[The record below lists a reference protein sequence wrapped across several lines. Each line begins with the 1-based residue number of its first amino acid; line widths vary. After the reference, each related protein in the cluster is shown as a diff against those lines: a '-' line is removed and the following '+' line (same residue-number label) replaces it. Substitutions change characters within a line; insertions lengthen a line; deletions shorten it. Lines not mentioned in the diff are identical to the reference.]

1 MEAPTSFIIRPD
13 RVFDGVA
20 VQDDAEILVRD
31 GMIIAVGP
39 GLSASDEIPC
49 IGATGATLIPG
60 LIDAHAHVGPGRLE
74 QALVFG
80 VTTVLDMFNDPG
92 AIAGLKTAAESS
104 PARMASVFSAGT
116 GATAPGRWPW
126 WLVEAGV
133 FEPFPTVSR
142 VQEVETF
149 VADRIAAGS
158 DYIKIFSTGDGSG
171 EDPNALPAEVICAII
186 QTAHRYDRLAV
197 VHAQF
202 TSRAVEAIELGA
214 DGLMH
219 APIDRRSAAH
229 LAEIAAQCGV
239 FVVPTMGVLADS
251 HGTPRGTLVRDDP
264 FLGPYLDDTARGF
277 LSIDRPSQAT
287 AERNFDHLAGN
298 VSELNDLGVPL
309 LAGTDAT
316 NPGVAHGASLHDELI
331 LLTDAGLTPEQALT
345 AATQAPAQAF
355 GLTDQGSIEAGRR
368 ADLVLVDGDPTR
380 DISATRRIRQIWH
393 RGVPVVRR

>member
-13 RVFDGVA
+13 HVFDGVA
-20 VQDDAEILVRD
+20 MHDHAEVLVRD

-39 GLSASDEIPC
+39 RLAASDEIPRV
-49 IGATGATLIPG
+49 GATGATLIPG
-60 LIDAHAHVGPGRLE
+60 LIDAHAHVGPGRPE

-80 VTTVLDMFNDPG
+80 VTTVLDMFNDPA
-92 AIAGLKTAAESS
+92 AIAGLKTTAESS

-116 GATAPGRWPW
+116 GATAPGGWPW

-133 FEPFPTVSR
+133 FKPFPTLSR

-171 EDPNALPAEVICAII
+171 EDPNALSAEII
-186 QTAHRYDRLAV
+186 GTIIETAHRHGRLAV

-202 TSRAVEAIELGA
+202 TNRAVEAIELGA

-219 APIDRRSAAH
+219 APIDRRPAAH
-229 LAEIAAQCGV
+229 LAEIAAERGV
-239 FVVPTMGVLADS
+239 FVVPTMGVLAGS
-251 HGTPRGTLVRDDP
+251 YGTSRGRLVRDDP
-264 FLGPYLDDTARGF
+264 LLGRYLDDTARGF

-287 AERNFDHLAGN
+287 TEQNFDHLIRN
-298 VSELNDLGVPL
+298 VSELNALGVPL

-331 LLTDAGLTPEQALT
+331 LLSDAGLTPGQVLT
-345 AATQAPAQAF
+345 AATQGPARAF
-355 GLTDQGSIEAGRR
+355 GLTDRGSIEPGRR

-380 DISATRRIRQIWH
+380 DITATRRIRQIWH
-393 RGVPVVRR
+393 QGVPVVRP